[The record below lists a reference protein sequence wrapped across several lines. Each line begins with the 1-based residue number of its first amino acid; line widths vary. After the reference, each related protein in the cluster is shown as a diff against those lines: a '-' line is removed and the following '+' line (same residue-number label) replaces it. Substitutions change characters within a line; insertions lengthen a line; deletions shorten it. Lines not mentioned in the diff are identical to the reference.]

1 MSDSGIQVIDR
12 TFDILEL
19 LATEEEG
26 LGITEIA
33 RRLDLNKTTVHR
45 IVNAILK
52 RGYIEKTEQGLYQMG
67 LKCVAI
73 ASIRLGNLELST
85 EARPFLANL
94 TNALRQSCHLAIL
107 DGNDAVYIDKV
118 EVTKNIRLYSEI
130 GRRIPVYCSALGKA
144 LLLDKSQRQI
154 EDILKHCNYQA
165 YTKNTL
171 TTAEQVMAE
180 IEESRHT
187 GWTIDNEEH
196 DRGIRCIAAPVY
208 DYTGRIIAAV
218 STSASTFFYT
228 EARQLEIAEMVK
240 DTAMQISK
248 QMGYWGK

>member
-12 TFDILEL
+12 SFDILEL

-52 RGYIEKTEQGLYQMG
+52 RGYIEKTDQGLYQIG
-67 LKCVAI
+67 LKCVAM
-73 ASIRLGNLELST
+73 ASIRLSNLELTT
-85 EARPFLANL
+85 EAKPYLYNL
-94 TNALRQSCHLAIL
+94 TNILRQVCHLAIL
-107 DGNDAVYIDKV
+107 DGSDAVYIDKI
-118 EVTKNIRLYSEI
+118 EFTKNIRIYSEI
-130 GRRIPVYCSALGKA
+130 GRRIPVYCSALGKS
-144 LLLDKSQRQI
+144 LLLDKAPKQV
-154 EDILKHCNYQA
+154 EAILKRCEYQV

-171 TTAEQVMAE
+171 TTMEQVIAE
-180 IEESRHT
+180 IEEGRKT

-196 DRGIRCIAAPVY
+196 DRGICCIAAPIY
-208 DYTGRIIAAV
+208 DYTGKIVAAI

-228 EARQLEIAEMVK
+228 EARQLQIAEMVK
-240 DTAMQISK
+240 DTATQISK
-248 QMGYWGK
+248 QMGYWTK